1 MSEGVPPLK
10 VSKQS
15 AEILK
20 EAISTYGAGVWGRR
34 TFDIA
39 HAWGGNPP
47 GSPAFIVTHDIPQE
61 WVYEGSPFTFV
72 TDGVE
77 SAIRQAQQA
86 AGDKD
91 VVVCTASILQQ
102 CLNLG
107 LMDEIH
113 IDVAPLL
120 LGKGVRLFDH
130 LDIKPIELERIRVVG
145 APGVT
150 HLGFRVVNYPRTELV
165 AFIRSNT
172 YKKSMERRVSM
183 RTVTSKDGTTIAF
196 DQSGKGPAVI
206 LVTGAL
212 GTRSH
217 ATPNSMADI
226 LSKQFTAIDYDRR
239 GRGDSGNNPP
249 YAGHREKL
257 GR

>member
-1 MSEGVPPLK
+1 MGKVVFNMTVSLDGFVAGPNDGPDNGLGDGGDALFKWYFSGDTEIPISDGNMVLK
-10 VSKQS
+10 VSPQS

-20 EAISTYGAGVWGRR
+20 EAFATYGAGVWGRR

-39 HAWGGNPP
+39 RAWGGHPP
-47 GSPAFIVTHDIPQE
+47 GSPAFIVTHTVPQE
-61 WVYEGSPFTFV
+61 WVYKGSPFTFV

-77 SAIRQAQQA
+77 SAIRQAKQA
-86 AGDKD
+86 AGEKD

-130 LDIKPIELERIRVVG
+130 LNIGPTELESIRVVE

-150 HLGFRVVNYPRTELV
+150 HLGFRVV
-165 AFIRSNT
+165 
-172 YKKSMERRVSM
+172 K
-183 RTVTSKDGTTIAF
+183 
-196 DQSGKGPAVI
+196 
-206 LVTGAL
+206 
-212 GTRSH
+212 
-217 ATPNSMADI
+217 
-226 LSKQFTAIDYDRR
+226 
-239 GRGDSGNNPP
+239 
-249 YAGHREKL
+249 
-257 GR
+257 